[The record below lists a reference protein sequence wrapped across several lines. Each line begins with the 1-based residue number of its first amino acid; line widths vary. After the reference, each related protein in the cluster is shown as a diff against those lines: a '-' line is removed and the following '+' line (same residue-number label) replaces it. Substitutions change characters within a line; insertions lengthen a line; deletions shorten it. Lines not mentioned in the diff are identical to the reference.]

1 MEGALLS
8 SDVMSLQQV
17 AHDKE
22 RVQFPPHPQMWSDL
36 SYQCPAA
43 MEGLKKIQT

>member
-22 RVQFPPHPQMWSDL
+22 RVQFLPHPLTWFDL

-43 MEGLKKIQT
+43 VDGLKKVQT